1 MANKQVYTMKD
12 VARLAGVTQPTVS
25 HVINGT
31 ASISKPVA
39 DKVLEAIKK
48 LNYRPNELARGLK
61 TNTSRTIGIV
71 TPDITNSYYACI
83 AKEIEILLVKKG
95 YIAFLSNTGYN
106 RESEQALVDKF
117 LRYNVDGVL
126 VLCEFL
132 NRKPLK
138 QLESYDIPVV
148 FLDDE
153 PEDHAGCMISTEN
166 EQGGYLAAKHL
177 IDRGRRRIAYLGEK
191 VSLFPLRMRCEGY
204 RMALIE
210 SDIPLNK
217 DLMILD
223 NDMVYNF
230 GKGLKYGKGIL
241 TKKPDAVFASTDI
254 IAIGFM
260 RACANAGIS
269 IPDDIA
275 VMGYD
280 NIPLAALMTPALSTV
295 TQPVEDIAANA
306 VEQLFLQIDKQP
318 YEKYIVLEPHLVIRK
333 TT

>member
-1 MANKQVYTMKD
+1 MADKQVYTMKD
-12 VARLAGVTQPTVS
+12 VALLAGVTQPTVS

-31 ASISKPVA
+31 ARISKV
-39 DKVLEAIKK
+39 VSGRVMEAIKK
-48 LNYRPNELARGLK
+48 LNYHPNELARGLK

-83 AKEIEILLVKKG
+83 AKEIESLLIKRG
-95 YIAFLSNTGYN
+95 YIAFLSNTDYN
-106 RESEQALVDKF
+106 QESEQVLVDKL

-126 VLCEFL
+126 ILCEFL

-138 QLESYDIPVV
+138 HLESYGIPVV

-153 PEDHAGCMISTEN
+153 PEEHTNCMISTDN
-166 EQGGYLAAKHL
+166 ERGVYLATRYL
-177 IDRGRRRIAYLGEK
+177 IERGRRRIAYLGEK
-191 VSLFPLRMRCEGY
+191 VSLFPLRMRYDGY
-204 RMALIE
+204 RKALAE

-217 DLMILD
+217 ELIILD

-230 GKGLKYGKGIL
+230 GKGLKYGESIL

-260 RACANAGIS
+260 RACANAGIR

-275 VMGYD
+275 IVGYD
-280 NIPLAALMTPALSTV
+280 NIPLASLMTPSLTTV
-295 TQPVEDIAANA
+295 MQPVEEIATSA
-306 VEQLFLQIDKQP
+306 VEQLFLQIDEQP
-318 YEKYIVLEPHLVIRK
+318 YEKYIVLKPQLVIRK

>member
-1 MANKQVYTMKD
+1 MKD

-31 ASISKPVA
+31 ASISKAVS
-39 DKVLEAIKK
+39 DKVLEAIET

-83 AKEIEILLVKKG
+83 AKEIEILLIKRG
-95 YIAFLSNTGYN
+95 YIAFLSNTDYN
-106 RESEQALVDKF
+106 KESEQALVDKL

-126 VLCEFL
+126 ILCEFL

-138 QLESYDIPVV
+138 YLESYDIPVV

-153 PEDHAGCMISTEN
+153 PVDHAGCMISTEN

-191 VSLFPLRMRCEGY
+191 VSLFPLRMRYEGY
-204 RMALIE
+204 RMALME
-210 SDIPLNK
+210 SNIPHDK

-230 GKGLKYGKGIL
+230 SKGLKYGKGIL

-260 RACANAGIS
+260 RACADAGIK

-275 VMGYD
+275 IVGYD
-280 NIPLAALMTPALSTV
+280 NIPLASLMTPALSTV
-295 TQPVEDIAANA
+295 TQSVEDIASNA
-306 VEQLFLQIDKQP
+306 VEQLFLQINKQP
-318 YEKYIVLEPHLVIRK
+318 YEKNIILEPRLVIRK

>member
-31 ASISKPVA
+31 ASISKAVS
-39 DKVLEAIKK
+39 DKVLEAIET

-83 AKEIEILLVKKG
+83 AKEIEILLIKRG
-95 YIAFLSNTGYN
+95 YIAFLSNTDYN
-106 RESEQALVDKF
+106 KESEQALVDKL

-126 VLCEFL
+126 ILCEFL

-138 QLESYDIPVV
+138 YLESYDIPVV

-153 PEDHAGCMISTEN
+153 PVDHAGCMISTEN

-191 VSLFPLRMRCEGY
+191 VSLFPLRMRYEGY
-204 RMALIE
+204 RMALME
-210 SDIPLNK
+210 SNIPHDK

-230 GKGLKYGKGIL
+230 SKGLKYGKGIL

-260 RACANAGIS
+260 RACADAGIK

-275 VMGYD
+275 IVGYD
-280 NIPLAALMTPALSTV
+280 NIPLASLMTPALSTV
-295 TQPVEDIAANA
+295 TQSVEDIASNA
-306 VEQLFLQIDKQP
+306 VEQLFLQINKQP
-318 YEKYIVLEPHLVIRK
+318 YEKNIILEPRLVIRK

>member
-31 ASISKPVA
+31 ASISTAVS

-83 AKEIEILLVKKG
+83 AKEIESLLVKKG
-95 YIAFLSNTGYN
+95 YIAFLSNTNYD
-106 RESEQALVDKF
+106 RESERVLVDKL

-126 VLCEFL
+126 ILCEFL

-138 QLESYDIPVV
+138 HLESYGVPVV

-166 EQGGYLAAKHL
+166 ERGGYLAAKHL

-191 VSLFPLRMRCEGY
+191 MSLFPLRMRYKGY
-204 RMALIE
+204 RMALTE
-210 SDIPLNK
+210 SNIQPDENI
-217 DLMILD
+217 IVLD

-230 GKGLKYGKGIL
+230 NKGLKYSKDML
-241 TKKPDAVFASTDI
+241 AQKPDAVFASTDI
-254 IAIGFM
+254 IAIGFIY
-260 RACANAGIS
+260 ACVEAGIK

-275 VMGYD
+275 IVGYD
-280 NIPLAALMTPALSTV
+280 NIPLASLMNPSLSTV
-295 TQPVEDIAANA
+295 IQPVESIAARA
-306 VEQLFLQIDKQP
+306 VEQLFLQIDSRP
-318 YEKYIVLEPHLVIRK
+318 YEKYIVLEPQLVIRN